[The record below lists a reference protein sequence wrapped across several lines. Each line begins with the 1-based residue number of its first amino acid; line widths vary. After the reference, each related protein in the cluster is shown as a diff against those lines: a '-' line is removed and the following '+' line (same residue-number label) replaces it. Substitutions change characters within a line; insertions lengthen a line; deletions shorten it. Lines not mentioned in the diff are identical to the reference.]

1 MFTGRIEVH
10 TRKHDTSDI
19 FFFKKKKNYY
29 SGASNK
35 HYNFCDYYFLPLIIS
50 VTLHT
55 DLWKLA
61 PYFKKRK
68 KKEFVT
74 LLYVTKEL

>member
-1 MFTGRIEVH
+1 MIPV
-10 TRKHDTSDI
+10 I
-19 FFFKKKKNYY
+19 FFKKKYDD

-35 HYNFCDYYFLPLIIS
+35 HYNFCDYDFLPFIIS

-61 PYFKKRK
+61 PYFKRKK
-68 KKEFVT
+68 KKEFAT